1 MIIII
6 KKKKNLRKQHSP
18 FHALLIVIH
27 KVKSRSSSQ
36 QTDCA
41 VREGGEK
48 HYWLSTATGHHN
60 TSCLRTQMTVN
71 QLLKRVDERLE
82 VLKHSFLA

>member
-1 MIIII
+1 MIIIII
-6 KKKKNLRKQHSP
+6 KKKNLRKRHSP
-18 FHALLIVIH
+18 FHAPLIVIH

-41 VREGGEK
+41 VREGGGK

-60 TSCLRTQMTVN
+60 TSCLGTQMSVN

-82 VLKHSFLA
+82 VLKHFFF